1 MGRLFCNVEGAPLI
15 CRIDSPMLA
24 AFRTAFLLIAFTA
37 SALADSALP
46 ALRVL
51 RDECIGCHK
60 PGKAKGGLILN
71 TREKMM
77 KGGDT
82 GPSIMEGKGKDSL
95 LVQVLAKDS
104 DPHMPPKKQ
113 LPAADVAA
121 LEAWINEG
129 ARWEAKA
136 FDELPPVKP
145 VALSAMPAS
154 YQPVLAMALSPDE
167 HLLAVARANTLCVY
181 DLTKPGHP
189 LDQHLSGH
197 TETVQSVAWSA
208 DGKWIATGGF
218 RSLKIW
224 DVSTWREVK
233 SLSSSLVGNITALAF
248 APDSSNGQ
256 LFAAD
261 GQPGVSGFIH
271 RIAYQEGKILSTWK
285 AHEDVIYGLR
295 MAPDGKSLASGAAD
309 RMAKIWN
316 TADGKLTAIYE
327 GHTNHVLAVAFN
339 KDATQLATASA
350 DKEVKVWDVKSRE
363 QDVMLGDK
371 KVVYTALAWTP
382 DGAALV
388 TTTDKGGGSIYRE
401 LIKHTGDQRS
411 DTAKEKKLD
420 SVNQMLYCVA
430 MTKDGKTIFAGAH
443 DGNVYLWNE
452 SGRSSGKITER

>member
-1 MGRLFCNVEGAPLI
+1 MR
-15 CRIDSPMLA
+15 SP
-24 AFRTAFLLIAFTA
+24 LLIALLVLTNAA
-37 SALADSALP
+37 SAMADSALP
-46 ALRVL
+46 ALRIL

-71 TREKMM
+71 TREKML
-77 KGGDT
+77 KGGDNGT
-82 GPSIMEGKGKDSL
+82 AVVEGKGSDSL
-95 LVQVLAKDS
+95 LVRVLSKDG

-113 LPAADVAA
+113 LPPQVAET
-121 LEAWINEG
+121 LKTWINEG
-129 ARWEAKA
+129 ARWEPKA

-145 VALSAMPAS
+145 VALSAMPTT
-154 YQPVLAMALSPDE
+154 YQPVLALALSPDE
-167 HLLAVARANTLCVY
+167 HLLAVARANALCVY
-181 DLTKPGHP
+181 DLTQPAHP
-189 LDQHLSGH
+189 LDQYLSGH
-197 TETVQSVAWSA
+197 TEAIQSVAWSP

-248 APDSSNGQ
+248 GLDNAT

-271 RIAYQEGKILSTWK
+271 RLAFQEGKITTTWK

-295 MAPDGKSLASGAAD
+295 LSPDGKALASGAAD
-309 RMAKIWN
+309 RLARLWN
-316 TADGKLTAIYE
+316 VDDGKLIASYE
-327 GHTNHVLAVAFN
+327 GHTNHILSVAFN

-388 TTTDKGGGSIYRE
+388 ATTDKGSGSIYRE
-401 LIKHTGDQRS
+401 LVKHTGDQRS
-411 DTAKEKKLD
+411 DTAKEKKLET
-420 SVNQMLYCVA
+420 VNQMLYCVA
-430 MTKDGKTIFAGAH
+430 VTKDGKTIFAGAH

-452 SGRSSGKITER
+452 AGRSAGKISEL

>member
-1 MGRLFCNVEGAPLI
+1 
-15 CRIDSPMLA
+15 MLSH
-24 AFRTAFLLIAFTA
+24 FTA
-37 SALADSALP
+37 GFLIIACTTSVWADSALP

-71 TREKMM
+71 TREKML
-77 KGGDT
+77 KGGDN
-82 GPSIMEGKGKDSL
+82 GASIIEGKGKESL
-95 LVQVLAKDS
+95 LVQVLEKGN

-113 LPAADVAA
+113 LPPQAVAA
-121 LEAWINEG
+121 LETWINEG

-136 FDELPPVKP
+136 FDELPEVKP

-154 YQPVLAMALSPDE
+154 YQPVLTLALSPDE
-167 HLLAVARANTLCVY
+167 HWLAVGRASILCVY

-197 TETVQSVAWSA
+197 MEAIESVAWSA
-208 DGKWIATGGF
+208 DGKWLATGGF

-233 SLSSSLVGNITALAF
+233 NLSSSLVGNITALAF
-248 APDSSNGQ
+248 AQDNNS

-261 GQPGVSGFIH
+261 GLAGVSGFIH
-271 RIAYQEGKILSTWK
+271 RIAYQEGKITGTWK
-285 AHEDVIYGLR
+285 AHDDIIYGLR
-295 MAPDGKSLASGAAD
+295 LSPDGNSLASGAAD
-309 RMAKIWN
+309 RLAKIWN
-316 TADGKLTAIYE
+316 VADAKLIGVYE

-382 DGAALV
+382 DGAALA
-388 TTTDKGGGSIYRE
+388 TTTDKGSGSIYRE
-401 LIKHTGDQRS
+401 LVKHTGDQRS
-411 DTAKEKKLD
+411 DTAKEKKLET
-420 SVNQMLYCVA
+420 VNQMLYCVA
-430 MTKDGKTIFAGAH
+430 MTKDGTTIFAGAH
-443 DGNVYLWNE
+443 DGNVYLWND
-452 SGRSSGKITER
+452 SGRSAGKISER

>member
-1 MGRLFCNVEGAPLI
+1 MFSN
-15 CRIDSPMLA
+15 
-24 AFRTAFLLIAFTA
+24 LLSGLLLVTFSA
-37 SALADSALP
+37 SAWADSALP

-77 KGGDT
+77 KGGDS
-82 GPSIMEGKGKDSL
+82 GPSIVEGKGKDSL
-95 LVQVLAKDS
+95 LVQVLDEGN

-113 LPAADVAA
+113 LPPAATAA
-121 LEAWINEG
+121 LTAWINEG
-129 ARWEAKA
+129 ARWDASA

-154 YQPVLAMALSPDE
+154 YQPVLALALSPDE
-167 HLLAVARANTLCVY
+167 HLLAVARANILCVY
-181 DLTKPGHP
+181 DLTKPAHP

-197 TETVQSVAWSA
+197 TESIQSVAWSP

-224 DVSTWREVK
+224 DASTWREVK
-233 SLSSSLVGNITALAF
+233 SLSSSLVGSITALAF
-248 APDSSNGQ
+248 APDNSS

-261 GQPGVSGFIH
+261 GLAGVSGFIH
-271 RIAYQEGKILSTWK
+271 RIAYEEGKITRTWK
-285 AHEDVIYGLR
+285 AHDDVIYGLR
-295 MAPDGKSLASGAAD
+295 LSPDGKSLASGAAD
-309 RMAKIWN
+309 RLAKLWN
-316 TADGKLTAIYE
+316 VADGKLSGIYE

-350 DKEVKVWDVKSRE
+350 DKEIKVWDVKSRE

-388 TTTDKGGGSIYRE
+388 TTTDKGSGSIYRE
-401 LIKHTGDQRS
+401 LVKHTGDQRS

-430 MTKDGKTIFAGAH
+430 MTKDGKTIFGGAH
-443 DGNVYLWNE
+443 DGNVYLWNDGGH
-452 SGRSSGKITER
+452 SAGKITER